1 MTTKTVL
8 FTPHVCTFD
17 DKSTAAGL
25 HAMEGGRVALH
36 IYATNSTCGI
46 DTSVYMSADE
56 ARRLGFELLR
66 HARASEGIGN
76 VEGRNED
83 NTEVAA

>member
-1 MTTKTVL
+1 MTTKTVMH
-8 FTPHVCTFD
+8 TPHACTLD
-17 DKSTAAGL
+17 DKSTAVGL
-25 HAMEGGRVALH
+25 YAMEGGHVALR
-36 IYATNSTCGI
+36 IYATNSVCDI
-46 DTSVYMSADE
+46 EVSVHMSAGE
-56 ARRLGFELLR
+56 SRRLAFELLR